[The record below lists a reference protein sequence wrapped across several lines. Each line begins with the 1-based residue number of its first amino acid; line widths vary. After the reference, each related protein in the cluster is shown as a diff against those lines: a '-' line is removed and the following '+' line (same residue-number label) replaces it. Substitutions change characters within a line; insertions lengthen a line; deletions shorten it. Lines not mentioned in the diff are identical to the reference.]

1 MSHNALHLRVGGVAG
16 HQEHR
21 ALGFGPGGNV
31 LDLLHKGAGGVVVH
45 DAALLQR
52 IVNGAGHAV
61 APDDDLVPGG
71 DIVHGISHQRTA
83 PFHIGHRLRVMD
95 QRAQRCHLMAL
106 VQQIVGQFH
115 RAVHA
120 KAEAGG
126 LGKTNFHS
134 VSPSL
139 NLSASHSLGSSPNRG
154 AKFTLLFSCLPY
166 QGRCHRR

>member
-1 MSHNALHLRVGGVAG
+1 MSHNALYLRVGGVAG

-71 DIVHGISHQRTA
+71 DVLHGVGHQRA
-83 PFHIGHRLRVMD
+83 PALHVVHRLGVVD
-95 QRAQRCHLMAL
+95 ERAQGGHLVAL
-106 VQQIVGQFH
+106 VQQAVGQLH
-115 RAVHA
+115 GAVD
-120 KAEAGG
+120 AEAE
-126 LGKTNFHS
+126 
-134 VSPSL
+134 
-139 NLSASHSLGSSPNRG
+139 A
-154 AKFTLLFSCLPY
+154 
-166 QGRCHRR
+166 RCFG